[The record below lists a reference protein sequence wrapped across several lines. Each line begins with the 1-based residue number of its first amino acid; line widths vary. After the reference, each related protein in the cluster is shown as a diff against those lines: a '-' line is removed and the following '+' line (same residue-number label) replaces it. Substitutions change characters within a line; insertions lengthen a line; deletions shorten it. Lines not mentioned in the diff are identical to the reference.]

1 MIGGF
6 DRKRTKTLLGIPT
19 EKRIQLF
26 VAIGVADEERSNEAR
41 FIGTGKSLAE
51 VLPYP
56 PEARKPLN
64 DLVHRGRY
72 GVAYVE
78 LGPGRT
84 RAQVVA
90 GFRSNQPPS

>member
-6 DRKRTKTLLGIPT
+6 NRRKVKALLGIPNR
-19 EKRIQLF
+19 KRIQLF
-26 VAIGVADEERSNEAR
+26 VAVGLADEERSNEAR
-41 FIGTGKSLAE
+41 FTSTGKPVAQ

-56 PEARKPLN
+56 PEARKPLE

-72 GVAYVE
+72 GTFFGE

-84 RAQVVA
+84 RAKVVG
-90 GFRSNQPPS
+90 GFRGSRSPS